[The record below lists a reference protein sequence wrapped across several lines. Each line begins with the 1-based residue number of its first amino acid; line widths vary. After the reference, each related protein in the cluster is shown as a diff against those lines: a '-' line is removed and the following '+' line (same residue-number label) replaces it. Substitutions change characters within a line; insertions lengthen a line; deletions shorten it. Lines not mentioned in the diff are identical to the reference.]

1 MLVQAY
7 LRKSSRIFY
16 SVCICSIKCLN
27 HATNLIQTRYQQA
40 EQKPMIKNLTFIL
53 LILISITSCAQES
66 VIFKTKFKPSKK
78 YKTQVKTT
86 SHTEIE
92 FIADQEI
99 IDRIKSQGIELPMI
113 TESETNMATD
123 INTQN
128 LDENGEF
135 SATMEYG
142 KMITTKTISGK
153 TTTEEKPYSG
163 MKILGKYDIENKFK
177 IDTIIG
183 DKVSQQM
190 RNVLKTTLE
199 SVQQAIKFPEKPM
212 KVGESFNSEIPMTI
226 PMEGM
231 NPISVKINMEYLLTE
246 IKNGK
251 AFFDIKQTV
260 GLDISQ
266 EQLNVVA
273 SGTGTGISEFDIK
286 ENYLT
291 KYKSKLPMDMTI
303 KVNEKMTMKMKIT
316 TTSEQN
322 VVIE

>member
-1 MLVQAY
+1 
-7 LRKSSRIFY
+7 
-16 SVCICSIKCLN
+16 
-27 HATNLIQTRYQQA
+27 
-40 EQKPMIKNLTFIL
+40 MIKNLTIVL

-66 VIFKTKFKPSKK
+66 VVFKIKFKPNKK
-78 YKTQVKTT
+78 YKTQLKTT

-99 IDRIKSQGIELPMI
+99 IDRIKSKGIELPMI
-113 TESETNMATD
+113 TESVTNMATD
-123 INTQN
+123 IITQN
-128 LDENGEF
+128 LDKNGEF
-135 SATMEYG
+135 PATMEYG
-142 KMITTKTISGK
+142 KMISLTTISGK

-177 IDTIIG
+177 VYTIIG

-199 SVQQAIKFPEKPM
+199 SVQQAIKFPKKPM
-212 KVGESFNSEIPMTI
+212 SVGETFNSEIPMTI
-226 PMEGM
+226 PIEGM

-246 IKNGK
+246 IKGEK
-251 AFFDIKQTV
+251 AFFDIKQTI
-260 GLDISQ
+260 GLDMNQ
-266 EQLNVVA
+266 EQLNVIA
-273 SGTGTGISEFDIK
+273 SGTGTGTSEFDIK

-291 KYKSKLPMDMTI
+291 KYKSELPMDMTI
-303 KVNEKMTMKMKIT
+303 KVNEKMTMKLKMI

>member
-1 MLVQAY
+1 MT
-7 LRKSSRIFY
+7 K
-16 SVCICSIKCLN
+16 K
-27 HATNLIQTRYQQA
+27 LI
-40 EQKPMIKNLTFIL
+40 FIL
-53 LILISITSCAQES
+53 LILISVTSYAQES
-66 VIFKTKFKPSKK
+66 VIFKVKFKPNKK
-78 YKTQVKTT
+78 YKTQLKTT
-86 SHTEIE
+86 SRTEIE

-113 TESETNMATD
+113 TESETNMATN
-123 INTQN
+123 IITQN
-128 LDENGEF
+128 LDGNGEF
-135 SATMEYG
+135 PATMEYG
-142 KMITTKTISGK
+142 KMISTTAISGK
-153 TTTEEKPYSG
+153 TTAEEKPYSG

-177 IDTIIG
+177 VDTIIG

-212 KVGESFNSEIPMTI
+212 KIGDAFNSEIPMTI

-231 NPISVKINMEYLLTE
+231 NPISVKINMKYFLTE
-246 IKNGK
+246 IKGNK

-260 GLDISQ
+260 GLDTSQ
-266 EQLNVVA
+266 EQLNVIA
-273 SGTGTGISEFDIK
+273 SGTGTGTSEFNIK

-291 KYKSKLPMDMTI
+291 KYKSELPMDMTI
-303 KVNEKMTMKMKIT
+303 KVNEKMTMKMKMT

>member
-1 MLVQAY
+1 M
-7 LRKSSRIFY
+7 
-16 SVCICSIKCLN
+16 
-27 HATNLIQTRYQQA
+27 
-40 EQKPMIKNLTFIL
+40 
-53 LILISITSCAQES
+53 ILISITSCAQES

-199 SVQQAIKFPEKPM
+199 SVQQAIEFPEKPM

>member
-1 MLVQAY
+1 VF
-7 LRKSSRIFY
+7 K
-16 SVCICSIKCLN
+16 
-27 HATNLIQTRYQQA
+27 HATNHTQSRYQQA
-40 EQKPMIKNLTFIL
+40 EKKPMIKKLTFVL

-66 VIFKTKFKPSKK
+66 VTFKTEFKPNKI
-78 YKTQVKTT
+78 YKTQLKTT

-92 FIADQEI
+92 FIADKEI

-113 TESETNMATD
+113 TESEMNMSTD
-123 INTQN
+123 IITEK

-135 SATMEYG
+135 PATMEYG
-142 KMITTKTISGK
+142 KMISTTTISGK

-163 MKILGKYDIENKFK
+163 MKILGKYNIENKFK
-177 IDTIIG
+177 VDTIIG

-190 RNVLKTTLE
+190 RNILKTTLE

-212 KVGESFNSEIPMTI
+212 KAGDTFDSEIPMTI

-231 NPISVKINMEYLLTE
+231 NPISVKINMEYLLTK
-246 IKNGK
+246 IKGNK

-266 EQLNVVA
+266 EQLNIIA
-273 SGTGTGISEFDIK
+273 SGTGTGTSEFDIK
-286 ENYLT
+286 EKYLT
-291 KYKSKLPMDMTI
+291 KYKSELPMDMTI
-303 KVNEKMTMKMKIT
+303 KVNEKMTMKMKMI

>member
-1 MLVQAY
+1 L
-7 LRKSSRIFY
+7 
-16 SVCICSIKCLN
+16 LN
-27 HATNLIQTRYQQA
+27 HATNLVQTRYQQA

-163 MKILGKYDIENKFK
+163 MKILGKYDIQNKFK

-199 SVQQAIKFPEKPM
+199 SVQQAIEFPEKPM

>member
-1 MLVQAY
+1 M
-7 LRKSSRIFY
+7 
-16 SVCICSIKCLN
+16 
-27 HATNLIQTRYQQA
+27 
-40 EQKPMIKNLTFIL
+40 
-53 LILISITSCAQES
+53 ILISITTCAQES
-66 VIFKTKFKPSKK
+66 VTFKTEFKPNKT
-78 YKTQVKTT
+78 YKTQLKTT

-99 IDRIKSQGIELPMI
+99 MDRIKSQGIELPMI

-123 INTQN
+123 IITQN

-135 SATMEYG
+135 PATMEYG
-142 KMITTKTISGK
+142 KMISTTTISGK

-177 IDTIIG
+177 VDTIIG
-183 DKVSQQM
+183 DKVSKQM

-199 SVQQAIKFPEKPM
+199 SVQQAIKFPVKPM
-212 KVGESFNSEIPMTI
+212 KVGETFKSEIPMTI

-246 IKNGK
+246 IKGNK

-260 GLDISQ
+260 GLDMSQ
-266 EQLNVVA
+266 EQINVIA
-273 SGTGTGISEFDIK
+273 SGTGTGTSEFDIK

-291 KYKSKLPMDMTI
+291 KYKSELPMNMTI
-303 KVNEKMTMKMKIT
+303 KVNEKMTMKLKMT

>member
-1 MLVQAY
+1 
-7 LRKSSRIFY
+7 
-16 SVCICSIKCLN
+16 
-27 HATNLIQTRYQQA
+27 
-40 EQKPMIKNLTFIL
+40 MIKNLTIVL

-66 VIFKTKFKPSKK
+66 VVFKIKFKPNKK
-78 YKTQVKTT
+78 YKTQLKTT

-99 IDRIKSQGIELPMI
+99 IDRIKSKGIELPMI
-113 TESETNMATD
+113 TESVTNMATD
-123 INTQN
+123 IITQN
-128 LDENGEF
+128 LDKNGEF
-135 SATMEYG
+135 PATMEYG
-142 KMITTKTISGK
+142 KMISLTTISGK

-177 IDTIIG
+177 VDTIIG

-199 SVQQAIKFPEKPM
+199 SVQQAIKFPKKPM
-212 KVGESFNSEIPMTI
+212 TVGETFNSEIPMTI
-226 PMEGM
+226 PIEGM

-246 IKNGK
+246 IKGEK
-251 AFFDIKQTV
+251 AFFDINQTI
-260 GLDISQ
+260 GLDMNQ
-266 EQLNVVA
+266 EQLNVIA
-273 SGTGTGISEFDIK
+273 SGTGTGTSEFDIK

-291 KYKSKLPMDMTI
+291 KYKSELPMDMTI
-303 KVNEKMTMKMKIT
+303 KVNEKMTMKLKMI

>member
-1 MLVQAY
+1 LLFAH
-7 LRKSSRIFY
+7 LRKSSRIFFVSKY
-16 SVCICSIKCLN
+16 LLILLLN
-27 HATNLIQTRYQQA
+27 HATNLVQTRYQQA

-199 SVQQAIKFPEKPM
+199 SVQQAIEFPEKPM

-226 PMEGM
+226 PMEDM

>member
-1 MLVQAY
+1 LLFAH
-7 LRKSSRIFY
+7 LRKSSRIFFVSKY
-16 SVCICSIKCLN
+16 LLILLLN
-27 HATNLIQTRYQQA
+27 HATNLVQTRYQQA

-163 MKILGKYDIENKFK
+163 MKILGKYDIQNKFK

-199 SVQQAIKFPEKPM
+199 SVQQAIEFPEKPM

>member
-1 MLVQAY
+1 
-7 LRKSSRIFY
+7 
-16 SVCICSIKCLN
+16 
-27 HATNLIQTRYQQA
+27 
-40 EQKPMIKNLTFIL
+40 
-53 LILISITSCAQES
+53 
-66 VIFKTKFKPSKK
+66 
-78 YKTQVKTT
+78 
-86 SHTEIE
+86 
-92 FIADQEI
+92 
-99 IDRIKSQGIELPMI
+99 
-113 TESETNMATD
+113 
-123 INTQN
+123 
-128 LDENGEF
+128 
-135 SATMEYG
+135 
-142 KMITTKTISGK
+142 MITTKTISGK

-199 SVQQAIKFPEKPM
+199 SVQQAIEFPEKPM

>member
-1 MLVQAY
+1 ML
-7 LRKSSRIFY
+7 K
-16 SVCICSIKCLN
+16 
-27 HATNLIQTRYQQA
+27 HATNHIQSRYQQA

-199 SVQQAIKFPEKPM
+199 SVQQAIEFPEKPM